1 MSNYGHYN
9 HQYYGNKINFH
20 PHSFKIAGISNY
32 KETAKIIGYDTILEM
47 EHEPNNPY
55 DSSAIK
61 IKNKDKMIGYVPNN
75 PPNIK
80 KLCFENINEKL
91 KVINIKDNPRG
102 VRVLF
107 QSLYN
112 EDEDV
117 EVDGVF
123 GD

>member
-9 HQYYGNKINFH
+9 HQYYGNKIDFH
-20 PHSFKIAGISNY
+20 PVSFTIAGISFY
-32 KETAKIIGYDTILEM
+32 EEDAKKINYDTLLEM
-47 EHEPNNPY
+47 ECEPDNQY
-55 DSSAIK
+55 DSTAIK
-61 IKNKDKMIGYVPNN
+61 IKDKDKIIGYVPNKS
-75 PPNIK
+75 PTIK

-112 EDEDV
+112 EDV

>member
-9 HQYYGNKINFH
+9 HQYYGNKVEFH

-32 KETAKIIGYDTILEM
+32 EETAKTIRCDTILEM
-47 EHEPNNPY
+47 EHEPKNPY

-112 EDEDV
+112 ED
-117 EVDGVF
+117 VDGVF

>member
-9 HQYYGNKINFH
+9 QQYYGNKVEFH

-32 KETAKIIGYDTILEM
+32 EETAKTIRYDTILEM
-47 EHEPNNPY
+47 EQEPNNPY

-61 IKNKDKMIGYVPNN
+61 IKDKDKMIGYVPNN
-75 PPNIK
+75 PPYIK

-112 EDEDV
+112 EDV
-117 EVDGVF
+117 GVDGVF

>member
-1 MSNYGHYN
+1 MSNHGHYN
-9 HQYYGNKINFH
+9 HQYYGNKVEFH
-20 PHSFKIAGISNY
+20 PHSFKIAGISHFEEN
-32 KETAKIIGYDTILEM
+32 AKIIGYDTILEM

-55 DSSAIK
+55 DTSAIK
-61 IKNKDKMIGYVPNN
+61 IKDKYKIIGYVPNN

-112 EDEDV
+112 ENV

>member
-1 MSNYGHYN
+1 MSIYGHYN
-9 HQYYGNKINFH
+9 HQYYGNKVEFH

-32 KETAKIIGYDTILEM
+32 EETAKIIGYDTILEM

-55 DSSAIK
+55 DSSVIK
-61 IKNKDKMIGYVPNN
+61 IKDKDKMIGYVPNSS
-75 PPNIK
+75 PNIK
-80 KLCFENINEKL
+80 KLCFENINENL
-91 KVINIKDNPRG
+91 KVINIKDNPHG
-102 VRVLF
+102 IRVLF

-112 EDEDV
+112 DGV

>member
-32 KETAKIIGYDTILEM
+32 KENAKIIGYDTILEM

-61 IKNKDKMIGYVPNN
+61 IKNKDKMIGYVPNTSSS
-75 PPNIK
+75 IK
-80 KLCFENINEKL
+80 KMCSENINEKL
-91 KVINIKDNPRG
+91 KIINIKDNPRG
-102 VRVLF
+102 IRVLLE
-107 QSLYN
+107 SLYTP
-112 EDEDV
+112 DM
-117 EVDGVF
+117 EVNGIF